1 MRETVHIIDPA
12 LEECARLAAALA
24 EDAIC
29 VRTWDS
35 SEQFFE
41 GCGTTASGCVLAPAD
56 LPGAGVRGLI
66 DEISKRGLA
75 LAVLVI
81 GRTHDLDTAV
91 ALVRAGAADF
101 LEPPL
106 SDCRLRSAVRRAIGA
121 SLA

>member
-24 EDAIC
+24 DDAVC
-29 VRTWDS
+29 VQTWDS

-41 GCGTTASGCVLAPAD
+41 GSGAAASGCVLAPAD

-66 DEISKRGLA
+66 DEIRQRRLA
-75 LAVLVI
+75 LAVVVI

-101 LEPPL
+101 LESPL
-106 SDCRLRSAVRRAIGA
+106 SDRRLRSAVRRVIGA
-121 SLA
+121 NIA

>member
-1 MRETVHIIDPA
+1 VRETVHIVDPA
-12 LEECARLAAALA
+12 LEECARLAGTLA
-24 EDAIC
+24 EDAVC
-29 VRTWDS
+29 VRTWES
-35 SEQFFE
+35 SEKFFE

-101 LEPPL
+101 LESPL
-106 SDCRLRSAVRRAIGA
+106 SERRLRSAVRRAIGA
-121 SLA
+121 DLA